1 MIPRHDLLGV
11 DAYWSSHWVFL
22 LGNERMAY
30 DQKEMGCLDS
40 NWWVLLLPDV

>member
-1 MIPRHDLLGV
+1 MHIDQVIGF
-11 DAYWSSHWVFL
+11 FL